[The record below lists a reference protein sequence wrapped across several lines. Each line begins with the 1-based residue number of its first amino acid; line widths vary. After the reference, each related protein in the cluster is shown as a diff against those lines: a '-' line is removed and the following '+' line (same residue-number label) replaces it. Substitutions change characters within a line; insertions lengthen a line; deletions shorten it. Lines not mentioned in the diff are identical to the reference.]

1 MFHRDHGTKK
11 FSDDPID
18 RGAEGSIAHRSGGME
33 EEEMDHRLFSRWGKP
48 TVQRQEQDQRM
59 GDRNRS
65 MSVPPICPIAVGEQF
80 LANNILQWGQ
90 KSNVCP
96 GNGSRESGQS
106 HLIASA
112 KSGSKDRTH
121 GWIAHWPIC
130 DQQDR
135 KLKFLV
141 QLILPDG
148 SIYN

>member
-11 FSDDPID
+11 FADDPID

-33 EEEMDHRLFSRWGKP
+33 EEQMDHRLFSRWGKP

-65 MSVPPICPIAVGEQF
+65 MSVPPICPIVVQI

-121 GWIAHWPIC
+121 WPMSQSIWELLK
-130 DQQDR
+130 
-135 KLKFLV
+135 KL
-141 QLILPDG
+141 G
-148 SIYN
+148 STQPSSAGP